1 MPRTL
6 TAQDT
11 ATPKPSF
18 QELWQP
24 VENFSENI
32 PRLQSRGYRPLQM
45 TFEQQLKSLIL
56 FHLEEYDS
64 ARHLLQVMK
73 EDDFAR
79 AFVAPPEGIGRSSY
93 GEALNTRGLEQLLF
107 VYEKLQAQATA
118 TLPKVHPQ
126 LGDLVAID
134 GSLIDAVCSM
144 TWADYSSSSKKAKI
158 HLGFDINRGIPGKF
172 CLTNGKGD
180 ERPLVLQLLS
190 PGQTGIM
197 DRNYQCY
204 RDFDLWQEEG
214 LHFVCRIKAGAIKTC
229 LETFAVPEGGPVFYD
244 ALVRLGAPRAN
255 QTQRPVRVV
264 GYLVE
269 DKEYWVATS
278 RFDLPA
284 TDIALIY
291 KLRWEIEKFFGWWK
305 QHLNVY
311 PLIARS
317 PYGFLVQVLGGLII
331 YLLLAIYCHKHFQE
345 RVSINRVRELRI
357 NIQNEARIPDNYP
370 PDPCRQRNYAH
381 AKT

>member
-6 TAQDT
+6 KANAPESQ
-11 ATPKPSF
+11 KPSF

-24 VENFSENI
+24 VENLRHDL
-32 PRLQSRGYRPLQM
+32 PPLQSRGNRPLKM
-45 TFEQQLKSLIL
+45 DFEQQLKSLIL
-56 FHLEEYDS
+56 FHLEEYES
-64 ARHLLQVMK
+64 ARHLLQVL
-73 EDDFAR
+73 EQDEFAR
-79 AFVAPPEGIGRSSY
+79 SCIAPPEGIGRSSY

-118 TLPKVHPQ
+118 TLPKAHAQ

-134 GSLIDAVCSM
+134 GTLIDAVCSM
-144 TWADYSSSSKKAKI
+144 TWADYSSTTKKAKL
-158 HLGFDINRGIPGKF
+158 HLGFDINRGIPGKVR
-172 CLTNGKGD
+172 LTDGRGD
-180 ERPLVLQLLS
+180 EGTLVPQLLA

-204 RDFDLWQEEG
+204 RHFDLWQEQG
-214 LHFVCRIKAGAIKTC
+214 LQFVCRIKAGTIKAG
-229 LETFAVPEGGPVFYD
+229 LETYAVPEAGPVFHD
-244 ALVRLGAPRAN
+244 ALMRLGSPRAN
-255 QTQRPVRVV
+255 QTQQPVRVV
-264 GYLVE
+264 GYRV
-269 DKEYWVATS
+269 DGKAYWVATN

-317 PYGFLVQVLGGLII
+317 PYGFMVQILGGLIT

-357 NIQNEARIPDNYP
+357 NIQNESRMLNNHPLELQPQKD
-370 PDPCRQRNYAH
+370 YAS

>member
-1 MPRTL
+1 MPRTISD
-6 TAQDT
+6 QD
-11 ATPKPSF
+11 PKIPEPSF

-24 VENFSENI
+24 VENFHDDI
-32 PRLQSRGYRPLQM
+32 PILQSRGNRQLKM

-56 FHLEEYDS
+56 FHLEEYKS
-64 ARHLLQVMK
+64 ARHLLQVL
-73 EDDFAR
+73 EQDDFAR
-79 AFVAPPEGIGRSSY
+79 SCIAPAEGIGQSSY

-118 TLPKVHPQ
+118 TLPKAHPQ
-126 LGDLVAID
+126 LGDLLAID
-134 GSLIDAVCSM
+134 GTLIDAVCSM
-144 TWADYSSSSKKAKI
+144 TWADYSSTTKKAKI
-158 HLGFDINRGIPGKF
+158 HLGFDINRGIPGKVR
-172 CLTNGKGD
+172 LTDGKGD
-180 ERPLVLQLLS
+180 EGSLVLQLLS

-204 RDFDLWQEEG
+204 RHFDLWQEQG
-214 LHFVCRIKAGAIKTC
+214 LQFVCRIKAGTIKAC
-229 LETFAVPEGGPVFYD
+229 LETSAVPEAGPVFHD
-244 ALVRLGAPRAN
+244 ALMRLGSPRAN

-264 GYLVE
+264 GYRVE
-269 DKEYWVATS
+269 GKAYWVATN

-284 TDIALIY
+284 TDIALVY

-317 PYGFLVQVLGGLII
+317 PYGFMVQILGGLIT

-357 NIQNEARIPDNYP
+357 NIQNESRRLNNHPLELQPQKD
-370 PDPCRQRNYAH
+370 YAS
-381 AKT
+381 ANT

>member
-11 ATPKPSF
+11 ATPEPSF

-317 PYGFLVQVLGGLII
+317 PYGFLVQVLGGLIT

-345 RVSINRVRELRI
+345 KVSINRVRELRI

>member
-11 ATPKPSF
+11 ETQEPSF

-24 VENFSENI
+24 VENFSEYI
-32 PRLQSRGYRPLQM
+32 PLLQSRGDRPLQM

-64 ARHLLQVMK
+64 ARHLLQVLK

-79 AFVAPPEGIGRSSY
+79 AFIAPPKGIERSSY
-93 GEALNTRGLEQLLF
+93 SEAINTRGLEQLIF

-118 TLPKVHPQ
+118 TLSDAHPQ

-134 GSLIDAVCSM
+134 GTLIDAVLSM
-144 TWADYSSSSKKAKI
+144 TWADYSSNAKKAKI
-158 HLGFDINRGIPGKF
+158 HLGFDINRSIPGKF
-172 CLTNGKGD
+172 CLTEGKGD
-180 ERPLVLQLLS
+180 ERPLVPRLLS
-190 PGQTGIM
+190 PGQTGVM
-197 DRNYQCY
+197 DRNYQCH
-204 RDFDLWQEEG
+204 RNFDLWQEQG
-214 LHFVCRIKAGAIKTC
+214 LQFVCRIRAGTIKTC
-229 LETFAVPEGGPVFYD
+229 LETSAVPEGSPVFYD
-244 ALVRLGAPRAN
+244 ALVRLGAPTAS
-255 QTQRPVRVV
+255 QTLRPVRVV
-264 GYLVE
+264 GYWVE
-269 DKEYWVATS
+269 DKKYWVATS
-278 RFDLPA
+278 RLDLPA

-317 PYGFLVQVLGGLII
+317 AYGFMVQVLGGLIT

-345 RVSINRVRELRI
+345 RVSIKRVRELRI
-357 NIQNEARIPDNYP
+357 SIQNEARILDNYP
-370 PDPCRQRNYAH
+370 PDPCQQKNYAH

>member
-1 MPRTL
+1 MPRAL
-6 TAQDT
+6 TAQ
-11 ATPKPSF
+11 ASQIPEPSF
-18 QELWQP
+18 RELWQP
-24 VENFSENI
+24 VENFLDDI
-32 PRLQSRGYRPLQM
+32 PLLQSRGHRRLKM

-56 FHLEEYDS
+56 FHLEEHDS
-64 ARHLLQVMK
+64 ARHLLQVL
-73 EDDFAR
+73 EQDDFAR
-79 AFVAPPEGIGRSSY
+79 KFIAPPEGISRSSY
-93 GEALNTRGLEQLLF
+93 GEALNTRGLEQLIF

-118 TLPKVHPQ
+118 TLPEAHSH
-126 LGDLVAID
+126 LGNLVAID
-134 GSLIDAVCSM
+134 GTLIDAVCSM
-144 TWADYSSSSKKAKI
+144 TWADYSSTTKKAKL
-158 HLGFDINRGIPGKF
+158 HLGFDINRGIPGKV
-172 CLTNGKGD
+172 CLTDGKGD
-180 ERPLVLQLLS
+180 EGSRVPQILS

-204 RDFDLWQEEG
+204 RHFDLWQEQG
-214 LHFVCRIKAGAIKTC
+214 LQFVCRIKASTIKTC
-229 LETFAVPEGGPVFYD
+229 LETYAVPEDGLVFYD
-244 ALVRLGAPRAN
+244 ALVRLGAPTAK

-264 GYLVE
+264 GYRV
-269 DKEYWVATS
+269 DGKAYWVATS

-284 TDIALIY
+284 ADIALIY

-317 PYGFLVQVLGGLII
+317 SYGFMVQVLGGLIT

-357 NIQNEARIPDNYP
+357 NIQNEARILDNYP
-370 PDPCRQRNYAH
+370 PGPQQQRDYAH

>member
-11 ATPKPSF
+11 QEPSF

-24 VENFSENI
+24 VENFSEDI
-32 PRLQSRGYRPLQM
+32 PLLQSRGDRPLQM

-64 ARHLLQVMK
+64 ARHLVQVLK

-79 AFVAPPEGIGRSSY
+79 SFIAPPKGIERSSY
-93 GEALNTRGLEQLLF
+93 SEAINNRGLEQLLF
-107 VYEKLQAQATA
+107 VYEKLQAQAAA
-118 TLPKVHPQ
+118 TLPDVHPR

-134 GSLIDAVCSM
+134 GTLINAVFSM
-144 TWADYSSSSKKAKI
+144 AWADYSTTAKKAKV
-158 HLGFDINRGIPGKF
+158 HLGFDINRGIPAKF
-172 CLTNGKGD
+172 SLTNGKGD
-180 ERPLVLQLLS
+180 ERPQVRRLLS
-190 PGQTGIM
+190 PGQTGVM
-197 DRNYQCY
+197 DRNYQCH
-204 RDFDLWQEEG
+204 RNFDLWQEEG
-214 LHFVCRIKAGAIKTC
+214 LQFVCRIRARTIKTC
-229 LETFAVPEGGPVFYD
+229 LETHAVPDGGPVFYD
-244 ALVRLGAPRAN
+244 ALVLLGAPSAS

-264 GYLVE
+264 GYWVG
-269 DKEYWVATS
+269 DKAYWVATN
-278 RFDLPA
+278 RYDLSGA
-284 TDIALIY
+284 DVALVY

-317 PYGFLVQVLGGLII
+317 AYGMMVQILGGLIT

-357 NIQNEARIPDNYP
+357 NIQNEARIMNNYP
-370 PDPCRQRNYAH
+370 PEPQQQRNHAF

>member
-6 TAQDT
+6 TAQD
-11 ATPKPSF
+11 PKSPEPSF

-24 VENFSENI
+24 VAYFLEDM
-32 PRLQSRGYRPLQM
+32 PPLQSRGHRPLKM

-64 ARHLLQVMK
+64 ARHLLQVL
-73 EDDFAR
+73 EQDDFAR
-79 AFVAPPEGIGRSSY
+79 TFIAPPEGIGRSSY

-118 TLPKVHPQ
+118 TLPKAHAQ

-134 GSLIDAVCSM
+134 GSLIDAVSSM
-144 TWADYSSSSKKAKI
+144 TWADYSSTTKKAKI
-158 HLGFDINRGIPGKF
+158 HLGFDINRGIPGKV

-180 ERPLVLQLLS
+180 EGSRVPQLLS

-204 RDFDLWQEEG
+204 RDFDLWQEQG
-214 LHFVCRIKAGAIKTC
+214 LQFVCRIKVSTIKTC
-229 LETFAVPEGGPVFYD
+229 LETYAVPEDGLVFYD
-244 ALVRLGAPRAN
+244 ALLRLGAPTAN

-264 GYLVE
+264 GYRV
-269 DKEYWVATS
+269 DGKAYWVATS

-284 TDIALIY
+284 ADIALIY

-317 PYGFLVQVLGGLII
+317 PYGFMVQVLGGLIT

-357 NIQNEARIPDNYP
+357 NIQNEARILNNYSP
-370 PDPCRQRNYAH
+370 EPKRQKNYTH

>member
-6 TAQDT
+6 TAQD
-11 ATPKPSF
+11 PKNSEPSF

-24 VENFSENI
+24 VEYFLEDM
-32 PRLQSRGYRPLQM
+32 PPLQSRGHRPLKM

-64 ARHLLQVMK
+64 ARHLLQVL
-73 EDDFAR
+73 EQDDFAR
-79 AFVAPPEGIGRSSY
+79 TFIAPPEGIGRSSY

-118 TLPKVHPQ
+118 TLPKAHAQ

-134 GSLIDAVCSM
+134 GSLIDAVSSM
-144 TWADYSSSSKKAKI
+144 TWADYASTTQKAKI
-158 HLGFDINRGIPGKF
+158 HLGFDINRGIPGKV
-172 CLTNGKGD
+172 CLTEGKGD
-180 ERPLVLQLLS
+180 EKPMVPQLLS
-190 PGQTGIM
+190 PGQTGVM

-204 RDFDLWQEEG
+204 HNFDLWQANG
-214 LHFVCRIKAGAIKTC
+214 LHFVCRIKAASIKTC
-229 LETFAVPEGGPVFYD
+229 LETYAIPEGSPVFYD
-244 ALVRLGAPRAN
+244 ALVRLGAPRAS
-255 QTQRPVRVV
+255 QTQQPVRVV
-264 GYLVE
+264 GYRVE
-269 DKEYWVATS
+269 DQEYWVATS
-278 RFDLPA
+278 RFELPA
-284 TDIALIY
+284 ADIALIY

-317 PYGFLVQVLGGLII
+317 PYGFMVQVLGGLIT

-345 RVSINRVRELRI
+345 RVSINRVRELRL
-357 NIQNEARIPDNYP
+357 NIQNEARILDIYP

-381 AKT
+381 ART

>member
-1 MPRTL
+1 MPHSL
-6 TAQDT
+6 TAKNPPSQ
-11 ATPKPSF
+11 KPSF

-24 VENFSENI
+24 VDNFSEDI
-32 PRLQSRGYRPLQM
+32 PQLQSRGHRQLKM

-64 ARHLLQVMK
+64 ARHLLQVLK
-73 EDDFAR
+73 QDDFAR
-79 AFVAPPEGIGRSSY
+79 AFIAPPEGIGRSSY
-93 GEALNTRGLEQLLF
+93 GEALNTRGLEQLIF

-118 TLPKVHPQ
+118 TLPKAHPQ

-134 GSLIDAVCSM
+134 GTLIDAVCSM
-144 TWADYSSSSKKAKI
+144 TWADYSSTTRKAKI
-158 HLGFDINRGIPGKF
+158 HLGFDINRGIPGKVS
-172 CLTNGKGD
+172 LTDGKGN
-180 ERPLVLQLLS
+180 EGAQVLQLLS

-204 RDFDLWQEEG
+204 RNFDLWQEEG
-214 LHFVCRIKAGAIKTC
+214 RQFVCRIKAGTIKTC
-229 LETFAVPEGGPVFYD
+229 LETCAIPEGSPVFYD

-264 GYLVE
+264 GYRV
-269 DKEYWVATS
+269 DGKAYWVATS

-284 TDIALIY
+284 ADIALIY

-305 QHLNVY
+305 QHLSVY

-317 PYGFLVQVLGGLII
+317 PYGFMVQVLGGLIT

-357 NIQNEARIPDNYP
+357 NIQNEAPIPDHYP
-370 PDPCRQRNYAH
+370 TDPCLQRNYAH

>member
-6 TAQDT
+6 AGKGPQGQE
-11 ATPKPSF
+11 PSY

-24 VENFSENI
+24 VENFIQHI
-32 PRLQSRGYRPLQM
+32 PPLLSRGHRPLQM

-64 ARHLLQVMK
+64 ARHLLQVLK

-79 AFVAPPEGIGRSSY
+79 SFIAPPKGIERSSY
-93 GEALNTRGLEQLLF
+93 GEALNSRGLEQLIF

-118 TLPKVHPQ
+118 TLPDAHSH
-126 LGDLVAID
+126 LGNLVAID
-134 GSLIDAVCSM
+134 GSLIDAVLSM
-144 TWADYSSSSKKAKI
+144 TWADYASTTKKAKI
-158 HLGFDINRGIPGKF
+158 HLSFDINRGIPGKVG
-172 CLTNGKGD
+172 LTDGKGD
-180 ERPLVLQLLS
+180 ERPLVPQLLV

-204 RDFDLWQEEG
+204 RNFDLWQEAG
-214 LHFVCRIKAGAIKTC
+214 RQFVCRIKASSIKTC
-229 LETFAVPEGGPVFYD
+229 LETYAVPEAGPVFYD

-264 GYLVE
+264 GYRV
-269 DKEYWVATS
+269 DGKAYWVATS
-278 RFDLPA
+278 RVDLPA

-291 KLRWEIEKFFGWWK
+291 KLRWDIEKFFGWWK

-317 PYGFLVQVLGGLII
+317 PYGFMIQVLGGLIT

-345 RVSINRVRELRI
+345 RVSVNRVRELRI
-357 NIQNEARIPDNYP
+357 NIQNEAWILNDYP
-370 PDPCRQRNYAH
+370 PDPWRQRNYPH

>member
-6 TAQDT
+6 TAQDSKI
-11 ATPKPSF
+11 PEPSF
-18 QELWQP
+18 WELWQP
-24 VENFSENI
+24 VENFLDDI
-32 PRLQSRGYRPLQM
+32 PLLQSRGHRPLKM

-56 FHLEEYDS
+56 FHLEEHDS
-64 ARHLLQVMK
+64 ARHLLQVL
-73 EDDFAR
+73 EQDDFAR
-79 AFVAPPEGIGRSSY
+79 KFIAPPEGISRSSY
-93 GEALNTRGLEQLLF
+93 GEALNTRGLEQLIF

-118 TLPKVHPQ
+118 TLPEAHSH
-126 LGDLVAID
+126 LGNLVAID
-134 GSLIDAVCSM
+134 GTLIDAVCSM
-144 TWADYSSSSKKAKI
+144 TWADYSSTTKKAKL
-158 HLGFDINRGIPGKF
+158 HLGFDINRGIPGKV
-172 CLTNGKGD
+172 CLTDGKGD
-180 ERPLVLQLLS
+180 EGSRVPQLLS

-204 RDFDLWQEEG
+204 RHFDLWQEQG
-214 LHFVCRIKAGAIKTC
+214 LRFVCRIKASTIKTC
-229 LETFAVPEGGPVFYD
+229 LETYAVPEDGLVFYD
-244 ALVRLGAPRAN
+244 ARLRLGAPTAN

-264 GYLVE
+264 GYRV
-269 DKEYWVATS
+269 DGKEYWVATS

-284 TDIALIY
+284 ADIALIY

-317 PYGFLVQVLGGLII
+317 SYGFMVQVLGGLIT

-345 RVSINRVRELRI
+345 QVSINRVRELRI
-357 NIQNEARIPDNYP
+357 NIQNEARILNNFP
-370 PDPCRQRNYAH
+370 PDPCQQTNYAH

>member
-6 TAQDT
+6 PDQDPT
-11 ATPKPSF
+11 IPEPSF
-18 QELWQP
+18 QELWRP
-24 VENFSENI
+24 VANFLEDI
-32 PRLQSRGYRPLQM
+32 PLLQSRGNRQLKM

-64 ARHLLQVMK
+64 ARHLLQVL
-73 EDDFAR
+73 EQDDFAR
-79 AFVAPPEGIGRSSY
+79 TFIAPPEGIGRSSY

-118 TLPKVHPQ
+118 TLPKAHPQ
-126 LGDLVAID
+126 LGDMVAID

-144 TWADYSSSSKKAKI
+144 TWADYSSTTKKAKI
-158 HLGFDINRGIPGKF
+158 HLGFDINRGIPGKV
-172 CLTNGKGD
+172 CLTDGKGD
-180 ERPLVLQLLS
+180 EGSRVPQLLS

-204 RDFDLWQEEG
+204 RHFDLWQEAG
-214 LHFVCRIKAGAIKTC
+214 LQFVCRIKASTIKTR
-229 LETFAVPEGGPVFYD
+229 LETYEVPETGPVFHD
-244 ALVRLGAPRAN
+244 ALMRLGAPRAN

-264 GYLVE
+264 GYRV
-269 DKEYWVATS
+269 DGKTYWVATN

-284 TDIALIY
+284 TDIALVY

-317 PYGFLVQVLGGLII
+317 SYGFMVQVLGGLIT

-345 RVSINRVRELRI
+345 RVSIKRVRALRI
-357 NIQNEARIPDNYP
+357 NIQNEARILNNYP
-370 PDPCRQRNYAH
+370 HEPQRQWNYTH

>member
-6 TAQDT
+6 TVQD
-11 ATPKPSF
+11 PKIPEPSF
-18 QELWQP
+18 RELWQP
-24 VENFSENI
+24 MENFLDDI
-32 PRLQSRGYRPLQM
+32 PLLQSRGHRQLKM

-56 FHLEEYDS
+56 FHLEEHDS
-64 ARHLLQVMK
+64 ARHLLQVL
-73 EDDFAR
+73 EQDDFAR
-79 AFVAPPEGIGRSSY
+79 KFIAPPEGISRSSY
-93 GEALNTRGLEQLLF
+93 GEALNTRGLEQLMF

-144 TWADYSSSSKKAKI
+144 TWADYSSTTKKAKI
-158 HLGFDINRGIPGKF
+158 HLGFDLNRGIPGKV
-172 CLTNGKGD
+172 CLTDGKGD
-180 ERPLVLQLLS
+180 EGSRVPQLLS

-204 RDFDLWQEEG
+204 RHFDLWQEQG
-214 LHFVCRIKAGAIKTC
+214 LRFVCRIKTSTIKTC
-229 LETFAVPEGGPVFYD
+229 LETYAVPEDGLVFYD
-244 ALVRLGAPRAN
+244 ARLRLGAPTAN

-264 GYLVE
+264 GYRV
-269 DKEYWVATS
+269 DGKEYWVATI

-284 TDIALIY
+284 AAIALIY

-317 PYGFLVQVLGGLII
+317 AYGFMVQVLGGLIT

-357 NIQNEARIPDNYP
+357 NIQNEARILNNYP
-370 PDPCRQRNYAH
+370 PEPWQQRIYAH

>member
-6 TAQDT
+6 NARDPKSQ
-11 ATPKPSF
+11 KPSF
-18 QELWQP
+18 QALWQP
-24 VENFSENI
+24 VIKF
-32 PRLQSRGYRPLQM
+32 LQDTPLLHSRGNRRLKM
-45 TFEQQLKSLIL
+45 NFEQQLKSLIL

-64 ARHLLQVMK
+64 ARHLLQVMQQ
-73 EDDFAR
+73 DDVAR
-79 AFVAPPEGIGRSSY
+79 SFIALPEGISRSSY
-93 GEALNTRGLEQLLF
+93 GEALNTRGLEQLIF

-118 TLPKVHPQ
+118 TLPKAHSQ

-134 GSLIDAVCSM
+134 GTLIDAVASM
-144 TWADYSSSSKKAKI
+144 TWADYSSTTRKAKI
-158 HLGFDINRGIPGKF
+158 HLGFDINRGIPGKV

-180 ERPLVLQLLS
+180 EGPLVPRLLS
-190 PGQTGIM
+190 PGQTGIL

-204 RDFDLWQEEG
+204 RHFDLWQEQE
-214 LHFVCRIKAGAIKTC
+214 LQFVCRIKAGTIKTA
-229 LETFAVPEGGPVFYD
+229 LETYAAPDGGPVFYD
-244 ALVRLGAPRAN
+244 ALMRLGSPRAN

-264 GYLVE
+264 GYRV
-269 DKEYWVATS
+269 DGKAYWVATN

-284 TDIALIY
+284 ADIALLY

-317 PYGFLVQVLGGLII
+317 SYGFMVQVLGGLIT

-357 NIQNEARIPDNYP
+357 NIQNEARILDTYSSE
-370 PDPCRQRNYAH
+370 PCRPKNYAL

>member
-6 TAQDT
+6 TAQD
-11 ATPKPSF
+11 PKIPEPSF

-24 VENFSENI
+24 VDNFLEDI
-32 PRLQSRGYRPLQM
+32 PLLQSRGNRRLKM
-45 TFEQQLKSLIL
+45 NFEQQLKSLIL

-64 ARHLLQVMK
+64 ARHLLQVM
-73 EDDFAR
+73 EQDDCAR
-79 AFVAPPEGIGRSSY
+79 SFIALPAGISRSSY

-107 VYEKLQAQATA
+107 VYEKLQAQAA
-118 TLPKVHPQ
+118 STLPKVHPQ

-134 GSLIDAVCSM
+134 GSLIDAVWSM
-144 TWADYSSSSKKAKI
+144 TWADYSSTTKKAKI
-158 HLGFDINRGIPGKF
+158 HLSFDINRGIPGKV

-180 ERPLVLQLLS
+180 ERPLVPQLLS

-204 RDFDLWQEEG
+204 RNFDLWQEQD
-214 LHFVCRIKAGAIKTC
+214 LQFVCRIKAGAIKTTF
-229 LETFAVPEGGPVFYD
+229 ETYAVPDDGPVFCD
-244 ALVRLGAPRAN
+244 ALMRLGSPRAH

-264 GYLVE
+264 GYRVD
-269 DKEYWVATS
+269 DKEYWVATN

-284 TDIALIY
+284 ADIARLY

-317 PYGFLVQVLGGLII
+317 SYGFMVQVLGGLIT
-331 YLLLAIYCHKHFQE
+331 YLLLAIYCQKHFQE
-345 RVSINRVRELRI
+345 RVSINRVRALRI
-357 NIQNEARIPDNYP
+357 NIQNEARILNNYP
-370 PDPCRQRNYAH
+370 HEPQRQWNYTH

>member
-1 MPRTL
+1 M
-6 TAQDT
+6 D
-11 ATPKPSF
+11 
-18 QELWQP
+18 
-24 VENFSENI
+24 
-32 PRLQSRGYRPLQM
+32 
-45 TFEQQLKSLIL
+45 FEQQLKSLIL

-64 ARHLLQVMK
+64 ARHLLQVL
-73 EDDFAR
+73 EQDEFAR
-79 AFVAPPEGIGRSSY
+79 SCIAPPEGIGRSSY

-118 TLPKVHPQ
+118 TLPKAHAQ
-126 LGDLVAID
+126 LGELVAID
-134 GSLIDAVCSM
+134 GTLIDAVCSM
-144 TWADYSSSSKKAKI
+144 TWADYSSTTKKAKL
-158 HLGFDINRGIPGKF
+158 HLGFDVNRGLPGKV
-172 CLTNGKGD
+172 CLTDGKGA
-180 ERPLVLQLLS
+180 ESPLVPRLLA

-204 RDFDLWQEEG
+204 GNFDLWQEQD
-214 LHFVCRIKAGAIKTC
+214 LLFVCRIKAGTIKTC
-229 LETFAVPEGGPVFYD
+229 LETYTVPETGPVFHD
-244 ALVRLGAPRAN
+244 ALMRLGAPRAN

-264 GYLVE
+264 GYWV
-269 DKEYWVATS
+269 DSKRFWVATN

-317 PYGFLVQVLGGLII
+317 PYGFMVQVLGGLIT
-331 YLLLAIYCHKHFQE
+331 YLLLAIYCQKHFQE

-357 NIQNEARIPDNYP
+357 NIQNESRMANLHP
-370 PDPCRQRNYAH
+370 PELQQRDYAS

>member
-11 ATPKPSF
+11 QEPSF

-24 VENFSENI
+24 VENFSEDI
-32 PRLQSRGYRPLQM
+32 PLLQSRGDRPLQM

-64 ARHLLQVMK
+64 ARHLLQVLK

-79 AFVAPPEGIGRSSY
+79 SFIAPPKGIERSSY
-93 GEALNTRGLEQLLF
+93 SEAINTRGLEQLIF
-107 VYEKLQAQATA
+107 VYEKLQAQATS
-118 TLPKVHPQ
+118 TLPDAHPQ

-134 GSLIDAVCSM
+134 GTLVDAVFSM
-144 TWADYSSSSKKAKI
+144 AWADYSTTAKKAKV
-158 HLGFDINRGIPGKF
+158 HLGFDINRGIPAKF
-172 CLTNGKGD
+172 SLTNGKGD
-180 ERPLVLQLLS
+180 ERPQVRRLLS
-190 PGQTGIM
+190 PGQTGVM
-197 DRNYQCY
+197 DRNYQCH
-204 RDFDLWQEEG
+204 RNFDLWQEEG
-214 LHFVCRIKAGAIKTC
+214 LQFVCRIRAGTNKTC
-229 LETFAVPEGGPVFYD
+229 VETSAVPDGGPVFYD
-244 ALVRLGAPRAN
+244 ALVLLGTPKVS

-264 GYLVE
+264 GYRVGP
-269 DKEYWVATS
+269 KEYWVATS
-278 RFDLPA
+278 RYDLSGA
-284 TDIALIY
+284 DVALVY

-317 PYGFLVQVLGGLII
+317 AYGMMVQILGGLIT

-357 NIQNEARIPDNYP
+357 NIQNEARIMNNYP
-370 PDPCRQRNYAH
+370 PEPQQQRNHAF

>member
-6 TAQDT
+6 NPQAPES
-11 ATPKPSF
+11 PKPSF

-24 VENFSENI
+24 VENFSEDI
-32 PRLQSRGYRPLQM
+32 PLLQSRGERPLQM

-64 ARHLLQVMK
+64 ARHLLQVLK

-79 AFVAPPEGIGRSSY
+79 SFIAPPEGICRSSY
-93 GEALNTRGLEQLLF
+93 GEALNTRGLEQLIF

-144 TWADYSSSSKKAKI
+144 TWADYSSTTKKAKI
-158 HLGFDINRGIPGKF
+158 HLGFDINRGIPGKL
-172 CLTNGKGD
+172 CLTDGKGD
-180 ERPLVLQLLS
+180 ERPLVPRLLS
-190 PGQTGIM
+190 PGQTGVM

-204 RDFDLWQEEG
+204 RNFDLWQEDG
-214 LHFVCRIKAGAIKTC
+214 LLFVCRIKASTIKTC
-229 LETFAVPEGGPVFYD
+229 LETYEVPETGPVFHD
-244 ALVRLGAPRAN
+244 ALMRLGAPRAN

-264 GYLVE
+264 GYRV
-269 DKEYWVATS
+269 DGKAYWVATN

-284 TDIALIY
+284 TDIAQIY

-317 PYGFLVQVLGGLII
+317 PYGFMVQVLGGLIT

-357 NIQNEARIPDNYP
+357 NIQNEARILDNYSSE
-370 PDPCRQRNYAH
+370 PCRPKNYAH